1 MTNGSA
7 AKTKRYTMLCPRCG
21 KRHHSD
27 GAIFDDRVSCSCGFE
42 FFAFAADDLRIIIP
56 WAEVK
61 YEPILRAMRKMVV
74 TTGRCTDIPPELY
87 EDCGGCYP
95 DLEET
100 LNRALNEYQTDAF
113 GTCYISA
120 EQLDLICGI
129 LVNNND
135 VELRCKKG
143 HLEIRESRMKTVRS
157 KDDESK
163 STYGAAGSKELI
175 RILPG
180 AGLMCGSQPVDDNRI
195 YG

>member
-7 AKTKRYTMLCPRCG
+7 AKTKRYTLLCPRCG
-21 KRHHSD
+21 KRHYSD
-27 GAIFDDRVSCSCGFE
+27 GAIFDDRVSCSCGFD
-42 FFAFAADDLRIIIP
+42 FYAFAADDLRIIMP

-61 YEPILRAMRKMVV
+61 CEPILRAMRKLVV

-87 EDCGGCYP
+87 EDYGNYYP
-95 DLEET
+95 YLEET
-100 LNRALNEYQTDAF
+100 LDRALNEHQVDAF

-120 EQLDLICGI
+120 EQLDLICEI
-129 LVNNND
+129 LEKNYD

-157 KDDESK
+157 KIEESK
-163 STYGAAGSKELI
+163 STSGAAGSKELI

-180 AGLMCGSQPVDDNRI
+180 AGLMCGSQPVDNNRI
-195 YG
+195 